1 MCGWRSF
8 KTGYVWMERR
18 SDDDDAVAVAVAVA
32 VDVVAAAAAVGVVGV
47 VDPAVAAAVDPA
59 ADALYTL
66 VGNTSDNDTV
76 SLSVVD
82 HTAAVTVLG
91 LVDQ

>member
-1 MCGWRSF
+1 
-8 KTGYVWMERR
+8 MERR

-47 VDPAVAAAVDPA
+47 LDPAVAAAAVDPA